1 CGCPFF
7 FQAED
12 GIRDGHVTGVQTC
25 ALPICSGCLR
35 ARADYKARVPSHH
48 QALAWLTGP
57 GYFVV
62 HEDRA
67 RGAAVDYR
75 EIPPERPPNWPE
87 IRPNDRGF
95 SRFVFRDMVDYV
107 RRVAR
112 DVFVGSA

>member
-1 CGCPFF
+1 
-7 FQAED
+7 
-12 GIRDGHVTGVQTC
+12 
-25 ALPICSGCLR
+25 
-35 ARADYKARVPSHH
+35 VPSHH

-75 EIPPERPPNWPE
+75 EVPPERPPNWPE
-87 IRPNDRGF
+87 IRPDDRGF

-112 DVFVGSA
+112 DVFIGSAHRGGKETGNYFVLCREGR

>member
-1 CGCPFF
+1 MS
-7 FQAED
+7 
-12 GIRDGHVTGVQTC
+12 
-25 ALPICSGCLR
+25 SGCLR

-87 IRPNDRGF
+87 TRPNDRGF

-112 DVFVGSA
+112 DVFVGSAHRGGKETGNYFVLCREQR